1 MRKYSDSF
9 RYALEGIVHGMKT
22 EKHLRFHLFSAII
35 VIGLSMWTGLSQTE
49 WFIVLLLIGG
59 MFAFELM
66 NAAIERV
73 VDLVTTD
80 YALLAKQAK
89 DLAAGAVLVYAFVS
103 ACIGL
108 IIFIPKWW
116 R

>member
-1 MRKYSDSF
+1 MRKYIDSF
-9 RYALEGIVHGMKT
+9 RYAFEGIVHGMKT

-35 VIGLSMWTGLSQTE
+35 VIGLSMWTGLSQVE

-59 MFAFELM
+59 MFALELM